1 MFSKLRFSRKEN
13 LKKCTNEQK
22 GNALNE
28 QKDTRYIWGNVY
40 FGIII
45 ISCLSYTKPCLKFLL
60 IYFAREIKD
69 FYQSS
74 FRNEVD
80 LKGNNQRFPKYLG

>member
-1 MFSKLRFSRKEN
+1 MFSKLQFSWKEN

-28 QKDTRYIWGNVY
+28 PKATRYIWGNVY

-45 ISCLSYTKPCLKFLL
+45 FSCLSYTKPFLRFVL

-69 FYQSS
+69 FYQNS

-80 LKGNNQRFPKYLG
+80 LKGHNERFPKYLG